1 MDIDETGSGPQ
12 GLVPAPL
19 PPPPTITTEPWTPAR
34 QQEGVRT
41 AVVMMLVVATILA
54 YGSIAVWVMAGG
66 ASLDD
71 AAKLAGL
78 LTPLVAL
85 TGGAVGFY
93 FSK

>member
-1 MDIDETGSGPQ
+1 MDIDETGSGQQ
-12 GLVPAPL
+12 GLVPAQL

-41 AVVMMLVVATILA
+41 ALVMMLVLATIAA
-54 YGSIAVWVMAGG
+54 YGAIAVWVMVGG

-71 AAKLAGL
+71 ATKMAGL

-85 TGGAVGFY
+85 AGGGVGFY